1 MNNMNL
7 IPVYPEIF
15 LTIAAS
21 AILLIDMFLSDAK
34 RYITY
39 LLSMATLVVCGLLSM
54 SDLNNG
60 ATVYTFH
67 NMFVSDAMSALLK
80 ICSYIAVGLTL
91 IYGRQY
97 ISDRGMVSGTLGGEF
112 YVLALFT
119 LLGQMVMISGNN
131 FLIIYL
137 GLELM
142 SLSLYALVALRRN
155 NAVSTEAAM
164 KYFILGALASGF
176 MLYGM
181 SMLYGATGSLD
192 LTEVAKAAASGTV
205 NRTILVFGVVF
216 LVAGLAFK
224 LGVVP
229 FHMWVPDVYQGAP
242 TAVTLL
248 LGGAPKLA
256 AFAIFIR
263 LLVEGLLPIAFDWQ
277 QMITVLAVLSMAI
290 GNLTAIV
297 QTNLKRMLAY
307 STIAQMGFMLLGL
320 LSGVV
325 NGDAFAAANA
335 YSSAMFYAI
344 TYVLTTLGTF
354 GLILLLARSGF
365 EAENIEDFK
374 GLNQRS
380 PWFALVMLILMFSL
394 AGLPPMVGFY
404 AKVSVLQAVLGTGQ
418 VWLAVLAVM
427 LSLIGAFYRPADG
440 GLRDGDRQDAGVV
453 TGVRSLVDVSL
464 SSWFVILLA
473 ALAANL
479 PFVNERLFSLI
490 PLARPSKP
498 LWLRLIELAV
508 LYAIVGAIAYALES
522 RIGNAFAQGWQFYAV
537 TACLFIVLAYPGFV
551 FRYLRRRRH

>member
-39 LLSMATLVVCGLLSM
+39 LLSMVTLVVCGLLTM
-54 SDLNNG
+54 SDLNSS

-97 ISDRGMVSGTLGGEF
+97 ISDRGMVSGALGGEF

-142 SLSLYALVALRRN
+142 SLSLYALVAMRRN

-325 NGDAFAAANA
+325 NGNALSAANA

-418 VWLAVLAVM
+418 VWLAVLSVM
-427 LSLIGAFYRPADG
+427 LSLIGAFYY
-440 GLRDGDRQDAGVV
+440 LRVVKAMYFDEPTDTAPITVSGD
-453 TGVRSLVDVSL
+453 VRVAL
-464 SSWFVILLA
+464 S
-473 ALAANL
+473 
-479 PFVNERLFSLI
+479 VNGF
-490 PLARPSKP
+490 
-498 LWLRLIELAV
+498 AV
-508 LYAIVGAIAYALES
+508 LALGLLPGPLMAVCATAIVK
-522 RIGNAFAQGWQFYAV
+522 
-537 TACLFIVLAYPGFV
+537 TLAS
-551 FRYLRRRRH
+551 